1 MRKKTLMKE
10 NVRKKVAEFR
20 AENLKELAEQ
30 RAEYVAEMQKIVD
43 EAKAEKRAMDEDE
56 KSKFDELE
64 KKIKS
69 IDATIAAEQRARD
82 LSLKVITPE
91 KQKKTQEEEQRA
103 QEEAEERA
111 FIAFVKGQPVE
122 ERAGEIQLTQGNN
135 GSIVPTH
142 IANRIIKAVKD
153 MVPYMTIC
161 DVINTNGKLSVPVY
175 SEDDTNAVKA
185 DYVDEG
191 TELVDNVG
199 KFTTIDLNGYVVG
212 ALALVSKKLIAN
224 TDINVLDF
232 IIQRVAEA
240 MAEKLEEEFTA
251 GTTKIKGIISTTKV
265 VKTAASTAITYDELI
280 SVKHSLKQRYRDK
293 AEWIMN
299 PATYTAICK
308 LKDAN
313 GQPYFKEDEYKI
325 LGRPV
330 RESDSM
336 PTMAAGKKA
345 IIFAEPTGYTIK
357 ATTSIE
363 LTVLREKFA
372 TKNMLGVMA
381 FGEYDAAIT
390 DGKKIAALQMKE
402 A

>member
-142 IANRIIKAVKD
+142 IAN
-153 MVPYMTIC
+153 
-161 DVINTNGKLSVPVY
+161 
-175 SEDDTNAVKA
+175 
-185 DYVDEG
+185 
-191 TELVDNVG
+191 
-199 KFTTIDLNGYVVG
+199 
-212 ALALVSKKLIAN
+212 
-224 TDINVLDF
+224 
-232 IIQRVAEA
+232 
-240 MAEKLEEEFTA
+240 
-251 GTTKIKGIISTTKV
+251 
-265 VKTAASTAITYDELI
+265 
-280 SVKHSLKQRYRDK
+280 
-293 AEWIMN
+293 
-299 PATYTAICK
+299 
-308 LKDAN
+308 
-313 GQPYFKEDEYKI
+313 
-325 LGRPV
+325 
-330 RESDSM
+330 
-336 PTMAAGKKA
+336 
-345 IIFAEPTGYTIK
+345 
-357 ATTSIE
+357 
-363 LTVLREKFA
+363 
-372 TKNMLGVMA
+372 
-381 FGEYDAAIT
+381 
-390 DGKKIAALQMKE
+390 
-402 A
+402 

>member
-30 RAEYVAEMQKIVD
+30 RAEYVAEMQKILD

-111 FIAFVKGQPVE
+111 FIAFIKGQNVE

-142 IANRIIKAVKD
+142 IANKIIKKVKD

-161 DVINTNGKLSVPVY
+161 EVINTNGKLSVPVY
-175 SEDDTNAVKA
+175 TEDETNAVKA
-185 DYVDEG
+185 DYIDEG

-199 KFTTIDLNGYVVG
+199 KFKTIDLNGYVVG
-212 ALALVSKKLIAN
+212 ALALISKKLIAN
-224 TDINVLDF
+224 TDINIVDF
-232 IIQRVAEA
+232 IVERVAEA
-240 MAEKLEEEFTA
+240 MAEKLEEEYTS
-251 GTTKIKGIISTTKV
+251 GTTKIKGVISTTQV
-265 VKTAASTAITYDELI
+265 VKTASATTITYDELV
-280 SVKHSLKQRYRDK
+280 SLKHSIKQRYRNK
-293 AEWIMN
+293 AVWIMS

-308 LKDAN
+308 LKDNN

-330 RESDSM
+330 YESDSM
-336 PTMAAGKKA
+336 PEIGAGKKP
-345 IIFAEPTGYTIK
+345 IVFGDPSGYTIK

-372 TKNMLGVMA
+372 TKNMIGVMGY
-381 FGEYDAAIT
+381 GEYDAAIT
-390 DGKKIAALQMKE
+390 DGKKISALQMKE

>member
-251 GTTKIKGIISTTKV
+251 GATKIKGIISTTKV